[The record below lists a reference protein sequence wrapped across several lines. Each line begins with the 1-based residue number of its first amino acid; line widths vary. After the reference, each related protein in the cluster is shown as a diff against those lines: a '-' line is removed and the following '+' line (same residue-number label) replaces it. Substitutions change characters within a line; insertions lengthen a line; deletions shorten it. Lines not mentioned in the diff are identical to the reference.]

1 MTEPGSDSTTEAALP
16 AHGGALLTDLLIQHG
31 VELVFGLPGGQT
43 YALYDG
49 IQARPD
55 RIRHVL
61 VRDERSAAYAADAY
75 ARLTGRVGVCD
86 ATVGPGT
93 AKLPSGLSE
102 AMGVSIPIVALVS
115 DLPARLAQHRYRG
128 AVSQALDQ
136 VALLTPVTKWVA
148 SVPDLHSMPDL
159 LRQAFREA
167 TTGRPGPTALILPQD
182 ILDAPL
188 PPDLALSLG
197 RTPDSASGSSGARFG
212 VYPPFRPY
220 PDPRDIVKAVE
231 VLRHAKRPMILA
243 GGGVHISGA
252 QAALSQLAEWLS
264 AGVATTLSGKGVIA
278 EDHPLAMGVMGS
290 MGVPAA
296 TAAMDEADVVLL
308 VGMKSSG
315 GSTYNWT
322 RPRPDQTLV
331 QIDIDPLELGRVFPL
346 TAAILADAR
355 AGLEALLVALSAI
368 DPTRIGKAAGSGPNR
383 SEWRDRL
390 SQHIGTW
397 RTDREVQ
404 RASDNQPIWPQR
416 VLGEL
421 EAALGP
427 NDILIC
433 DASLSSG
440 WGGVYLEQRIPGRKV
455 LMPRGQ
461 AGLGYAV
468 PAAIGAANADRSRR
482 TVVLVGDGAL
492 GYAVG
497 EFATI
502 IEERLPVTVIV
513 LNNRSLGW
521 IRWYSRIAFDRGWQ
535 DEDFNDFDYSAV
547 ARAYGWSAERV
558 IDPKELKEKLAT
570 ALKSPLP
577 SLLDLV
583 TETWETPV
591 TGHRRALDGRA
602 NAGYGG

>member
-1 MTEPGSDSTTEAALP
+1 VSGSASDSKLADAP
-16 AHGGALLTDLLIQHG
+16 PHGGTLLTELLIQHG

-49 IQARPD
+49 IRSRSD

-61 VRDERSAAYAADAY
+61 VRDERSSAYAADAY

-86 ATVGPGT
+86 ATVGPGA

-115 DLPARLAQHRYRG
+115 DLPARFAQHRYRG

-148 SVPDLHSMPDL
+148 VVPDLPSMPDL

-182 ILDAPL
+182 VLDAPL
-188 PPDLALSLG
+188 PPDLAESFG
-197 RTPDSASGSSGARFG
+197 RTPAAANGSGGARFG
-212 VYPPFRPY
+212 SYPPFRPL
-220 PDPRDIVKAVE
+220 PDPADIAAATAVL
-231 VLRHAKRPMILA
+231 LRAERPVILA
-243 GGGVHISGA
+243 GGGVHIS
-252 QAALSQLAEWLS
+252 AAYQPLLRLADHLS
-264 AGVATTLSGKGVIA
+264 AGVATTLSGKGAIA
-278 EDHPLAMGVMGS
+278 ENHPLALGVMGS

-296 TAAMDEADVVLL
+296 TLAVDEADVVLL
-308 VGMKSSG
+308 VGTKSGSG
-315 GSTYNWT
+315 PTYNWT
-322 RPRPDQTLV
+322 RPRRDQTVIQL
-331 QIDIDPLELGRVFPL
+331 DIDPLELGRVFPL
-346 TAAILADAR
+346 AAAIMADAR
-355 AGLEALLVALSAI
+355 AGLETLLAALVAV
-368 DPTRIGKAAGSGPNR
+368 GPAPDR
-383 SEWRDRL
+383 QAWRDRL
-390 SQHIGTW
+390 AQHLSNW
-397 RTDREVQ
+397 RFDRDTQ
-404 RASDNQPIWPQR
+404 RASGKQPIWPQR
-416 VLGEL
+416 VLAEL

-427 NDILIC
+427 DDVLIC

-440 WGGVYLEQRIPGRKV
+440 WGGVYLEQHLPGRKV

-482 TVVLVGDGAL
+482 TVVLAGDGAL

-513 LNNRSLGW
+513 LNNSSLGW
-521 IRWYSRIAFDRGWQ
+521 IRWYSRITFNRGWES
-535 DEDFNDFDYSAV
+535 EDFADVDYSAV
-547 ARAYGWSAERV
+547 ARAFGWNAERV
-558 IDPKELKEKLAT
+558 TDPAD
-570 ALKSPLP
+570 LKSRLASALASPVP
-577 SLLDLV
+577 SLLDVV

-591 TGHRRALDGRA
+591 TGHRRALEGGA
-602 NAGYGG
+602 NNGYGG